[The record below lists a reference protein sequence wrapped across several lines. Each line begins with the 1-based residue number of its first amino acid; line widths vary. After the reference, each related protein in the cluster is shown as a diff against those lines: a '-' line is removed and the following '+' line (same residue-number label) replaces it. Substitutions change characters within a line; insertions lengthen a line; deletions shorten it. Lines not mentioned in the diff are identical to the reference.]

1 LEKKPKS
8 FGDFAIDFWGITMEL
23 LLDPEDEL
31 RNKYYI
37 CQSSTPGG
45 RANPPQMNWEI
56 AGTWLDT

>member
-1 LEKKPKS
+1 
-8 FGDFAIDFWGITMEL
+8 MEL
-23 LLDPEDEL
+23 LLDLEDEL